1 MISHYVMY
9 SSGLRG
15 FCTLYKKRQSLN
27 KFFFLWF
34 WWYTWYRDRI
44 RSIQVIIQ
52 GWLLYFY
59 LTESIWCIHLK
70 TSVKKKLNFILT
82 SEVYV
87 RYIVSVLQA
96 FILQCKIWVIE
107 DFFFEQTALVSS
119 FYQAHVCQEN
129 SSELHIDLGFF

>member
-1 MISHYVMY
+1 MILMIHMVQRQNKV
-9 SSGLRG
+9 SSGDNSGLA
-15 FCTLYKKRQSLN
+15 F
-27 KFFFLWF
+27 KFLF
-34 WWYTWYRDRI
+34 DCMNP
-44 RSIQVIIQ
+44 
-52 GWLLYFY
+52 
-59 LTESIWCIHLK
+59 IWCIHLK
-70 TSVKKKLNFILT
+70 TSVKKKLKFILT

-107 DFFFEQTALVSS
+107 DFFFEQTALGSS